1 MVSEKVK
8 SARKPCN
15 EGKLKGGQK
24 ATITREE
31 TKGGSSEEA
40 TAQKLT
46 QAESKEGSFEKSG
59 ELNGADEK
67 RTLPPRAKRGAMMPV
82 LIMQAQEM
90 EELFWLGM
98 GYDSDDGE
106 RDVTFNSKDGSIEE
120 SDKEDSFDSD
130 FSRRRRR
137 V

>member
-1 MVSEKVK
+1 MTTNKVN
-8 SARKPCN
+8 SAIKPCKSKRARN
-15 EGKLKGGQK
+15 
-24 ATITREE
+24 ATIAGEE
-31 TKGGSSEEA
+31 TKGGIQQDL

-46 QAESKEGSFEKSG
+46 QAESKEGSVE
-59 ELNGADEK
+59 EK
-67 RTLPPRAKRGAMMPV
+67 RRLPPRAKRGAMMPV

-106 RDVTFNSKDGSIEE
+106 RDVTFDSKDESIEE

-130 FSRRRRR
+130 FSKRRRKRA
-137 V
+137 

>member
-1 MVSEKVK
+1 LTTNKVN
-8 SARKPCN
+8 SAIKPCKSKRARN
-15 EGKLKGGQK
+15 
-24 ATITREE
+24 ATIAGEE
-31 TKGGSSEEA
+31 TKGDIQQDA

-46 QAESKEGSFEKSG
+46 QAESKEGSVE
-59 ELNGADEK
+59 EK
-67 RTLPPRAKRGAMMPV
+67 RRLPPRAKRGAMMPV

-106 RDVTFNSKDGSIEE
+106 RDVTFDSKDESIEE

-130 FSRRRRR
+130 FSKRRRKRA
-137 V
+137 

>member
-1 MVSEKVK
+1 MTTNKVN
-8 SARKPCN
+8 SAIKPCKSKRARN
-15 EGKLKGGQK
+15 
-24 ATITREE
+24 ATIAGEE
-31 TKGGSSEEA
+31 TKGGIQQDA

-46 QAESKEGSFEKSG
+46 QAESKEGSVE
-59 ELNGADEK
+59 EK
-67 RTLPPRAKRGAMMPV
+67 RRLPPRAKRGAMMPV

-106 RDVTFNSKDGSIEE
+106 RDVTFDSKDESIEE

-130 FSRRRRR
+130 FSKRRRKRA
-137 V
+137 

>member
-1 MVSEKVK
+1 MTSDKVK
-8 SARKPCN
+8 SAIKSCKSKRGRN
-15 EGKLKGGQK
+15 
-24 ATITREE
+24 ATIAGEE
-31 TKGGSSEEA
+31 TKGDSPQDA

-46 QAESKEGSFEKSG
+46 QAESKEGSLEKV
-59 ELNGADEK
+59 EEK
-67 RTLPPRAKRGAMMPV
+67 RRLPPRAKRGAMMPV

-106 RDVTFNSKDGSIEE
+106 RDVTFNSKDESIEE

-130 FSRRRRR
+130 FSKRRKRA
-137 V
+137 

>member
-1 MVSEKVK
+1 LTTNKVN
-8 SARKPCN
+8 SAIKPCKSKRARN
-15 EGKLKGGQK
+15 
-24 ATITREE
+24 ATIAGEE
-31 TKGGSSEEA
+31 TKGGIQQDA

-46 QAESKEGSFEKSG
+46 QAESKEGSVE
-59 ELNGADEK
+59 EK
-67 RTLPPRAKRGAMMPV
+67 RRLPPRAKRGAMMPV

-106 RDVTFNSKDGSIEE
+106 RDVTFDSKDESIEE

-130 FSRRRRR
+130 FSKRRRKRA
-137 V
+137 